1 MRRGI
6 PPGSVPPRC
15 FDSATSRRPA
25 AAMNYFL
32 GTLTCSGESDLFC
45 HALVPDQKPKKER
58 FARVDEEVSDSMEGN
73 ETTNYKE
80 TSKMQLRKP

>member
-1 MRRGI
+1 
-6 PPGSVPPRC
+6 
-15 FDSATSRRPA
+15 
-25 AAMNYFL
+25 MNYFL

-80 TSKMQLRKP
+80 TSKMRLRKP